1 MEIFPEKLRSDIYY
15 DTSAIVITLII
26 LGRYFEALTRGKAS
40 QAIRAL
46 VGLQP
51 KTAHLIKSQD
61 TSSKMQ
67 DYEDVPIENIKV
79 GDLLLVKPGEKILT
93 KGEETGGESA
103 ANE

>member
-1 MEIFPEKLRSDIYY
+1 MRGDIYY

-51 KTAHLIKSQD
+51 KTAHRIKSQD
-61 TSSKMQ
+61 ASSKIQ
-67 DYEDVPIENIKV
+67 DYDDVLIETIKV
-79 GDLLLVKPGEKILT
+79 GDLLLVKPGK
-93 KGEETGGESA
+93 KSRRTG
-103 ANE
+103 